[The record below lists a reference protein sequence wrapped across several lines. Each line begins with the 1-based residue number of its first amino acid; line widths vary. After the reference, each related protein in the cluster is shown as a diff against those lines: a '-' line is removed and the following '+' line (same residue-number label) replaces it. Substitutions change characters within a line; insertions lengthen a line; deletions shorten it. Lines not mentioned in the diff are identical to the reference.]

1 MERNYFKN
9 IMPFCER
16 YILNAMYNNVRKDFM
31 IVNDFMSDNK

>member
-9 IMPFCER
+9 MSFYER
-16 YILNAMYNNVRKDFM
+16 YILNAMYNNVKKDFM